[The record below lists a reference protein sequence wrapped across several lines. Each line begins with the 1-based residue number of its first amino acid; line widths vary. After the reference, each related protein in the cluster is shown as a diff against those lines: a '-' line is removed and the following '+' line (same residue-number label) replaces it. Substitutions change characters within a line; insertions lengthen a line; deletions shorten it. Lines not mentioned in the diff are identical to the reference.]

1 MQVGRAGLR
10 GPPPDTL
17 QGRDHVQGGE
27 EPALGCLVGTFKV
40 EEQRDCTWAAVVLR
54 RPVAEVEHWFPTLA
68 DERALV
74 SVSSGEMGFTATQ
87 HSGIFRVESLLPSP
101 VRSTPAGEQA
111 GRGAARLAGRAP
123 RSPRHPPPRARPLSG
138 STSAPPRGDLREA
151 SRARSRGQG
160 VGWGWACAWSR
171 PHPRRTQVPRP
182 RARRRGSGRAG
193 RGCAGRQLR
202 SRFPSRTLG
211 VPPAPRRPLES
222 GRGVFNGV

>member
-54 RPVAEVEHWFPTLA
+54 RPVADVEHWFPTLA

-87 HSGIFRVESLLPSP
+87 HSGMFRVESLLPSP
-101 VRSTPAGEQA
+101 VRNTPASEQA
-111 GRGAARLAGRAP
+111 GRGAARLPGRAP
-123 RSPRHPPPRARPLSG
+123 RSPRHPRRARALC
-138 STSAPPRGDLREA
+138 
-151 SRARSRGQG
+151 RA
-160 VGWGWACAWSR
+160 A
-171 PHPRRTQVPRP
+171 
-182 RARRRGSGRAG
+182 RARRRGEIDLENAHPHLTVSGWKQPITPLTFSLGRA
-193 RGCAGRQLR
+193 
-202 SRFPSRTLG
+202 
-211 VPPAPRRPLES
+211 
-222 GRGVFNGV
+222 